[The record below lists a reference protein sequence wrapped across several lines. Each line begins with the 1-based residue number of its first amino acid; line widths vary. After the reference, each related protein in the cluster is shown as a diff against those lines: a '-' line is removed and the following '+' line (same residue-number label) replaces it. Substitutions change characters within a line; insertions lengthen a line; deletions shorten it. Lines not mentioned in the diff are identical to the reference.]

1 MDLPPE
7 EEDCLFRLRSSTQK
21 GGTLICEEVTDLA
34 EHEKRIC
41 SPDGYRPKPCRCGR
55 RFHVHDYRERL
66 PRTEF
71 GKLPPIKIVRYRC
84 EPCGVSW
91 QILPLFL
98 ARFLQRTW
106 DVVERTLM
114 PELSLRGQEAQPQPE
129 PKQEAQPQPE
139 PKPEAKVRE
148 PQRKMAKGTVRRWQK
163 RWLRLAFRLA
173 QVLAVAGQAWGELA
187 KGLPVDARCAD
198 LVAAYGRERGAG
210 QPMAELAALF
220 HRLQPNI
227 RLL

>member
-84 EPCGVSW
+84 EHCGVSW

-114 PELSLRGQEAQPQPE
+114 PELSPRGQEAQPQP
-129 PKQEAQPQPE
+129 Q
-139 PKPEAKVRE
+139 PKPEAKARE
-148 PQRKMAKGTVRRWQK
+148 PRRKMAKRTVQRWKK
-163 RWLRLAFRLA
+163 RWLRSAFRLG
-173 QVLAVAGQAWGELA
+173 QVLAVAGQVWSGLA
-187 KGLPVDARCAD
+187 TGLPADAPCAD

-220 HRLQPNI
+220 HRLQPNV

>member
-7 EEDCLFRLRSSTQK
+7 GEDCLFRLRSSTQK

-34 EHEKRIC
+34 VHEKRIC
-41 SPDGYRPKPCRCGR
+41 SPDGYRPEPCRCCGR
-55 RFHVHDYRERL
+55 RLHVHDYRERL

-84 EPCGVSW
+84 EHCGVSW

-114 PELSLRGQEAQPQPE
+114 PELSPRGQEV
-129 PKQEAQPQPE
+129 QPQPE

-148 PQRKMAKGTVRRWQK
+148 PQRKMAKRTVRRWQK

-187 KGLPVDARCAD
+187 KGRPVDARCAD
-198 LVAAYGRERGAG
+198 LVAAYGRERDTDHS
-210 QPMAELAALF
+210 MAELAALL